1 MFDCAADV
9 LHNSIMDNIKDYP
22 GNVLAITDEQVAK
35 DWRLGFGRAVAMAV
49 MDGYPA
55 LKISERMGRFGANL
69 EGGLNEHI
77 EGARRPILDADGITT
92 GYNREPACPIVEIY
106 NLSESS
112 STHYEFSTYGDDGGS
127 PVTLISAL
135 VSCSC
140 GKIVKQEA
148 AAEIRAGEFIA
159 AVTNAGRR

>member
-1 MFDCAADV
+1 
-9 LHNSIMDNIKDYP
+9 MDNIKDYP

-55 LKISERMGRFGANL
+55 LKINEPMGAFGAVMPNSM
-69 EGGLNEHI
+69 NEHL
-77 EGARRPILDADGITT
+77 EGARRPILDEDGITT

-106 NLSESS
+106 NLEESS

-127 PVTLISAL
+127 PVTLISAR
-135 VSCSC
+135 VSCAC
-140 GKIVKQEA
+140 GKIVKQDA
-148 AAEIRAGEFIA
+148 SAEIRAGEFIA